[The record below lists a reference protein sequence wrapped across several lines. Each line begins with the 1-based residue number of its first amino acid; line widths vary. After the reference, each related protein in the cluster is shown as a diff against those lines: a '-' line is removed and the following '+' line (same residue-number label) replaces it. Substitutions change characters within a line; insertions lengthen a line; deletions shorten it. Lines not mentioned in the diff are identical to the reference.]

1 MKKILTVCLALI
13 CLTLCACTPKKQYV
27 DNVASSALADNVIAA
42 IGASEDY
49 MSADADHYDF
59 YFGESSAS
67 ASVLDHAL
75 VFSRAETDVNEFGIF
90 RVKSEADVTGVRD
103 MVQAYLDDQT
113 ANLRSFA
120 ANYSPT
126 DMAKIDNAGV
136 EVYGCYVVYYILGAE
151 EEATALDAIKK
162 SIAVNQ

>member
-1 MKKILTVCLALI
+1 MTMKDRNMKKILTVCLALI

-75 VFSRAETDVNEFGIF
+75 IFSRAETDVNEFGIF
-90 RVKSEADVTGVRD
+90 RVKSEGYTTVARVDCILTDDFENMWAEYMTAYEACEPEIFFAD
-103 MVQAYLDDQT
+103 MQQ
-113 ANLRSFA
+113 
-120 ANYSPT
+120 
-126 DMAKIDNAGV
+126 
-136 EVYGCYVVYYILGAE
+136 EVYRRMESAE
-151 EEATALDAIKK
+151 
-162 SIAVNQ
+162 